1 MSKRF
6 LSLTFFIITLSCM
19 AAAAY
24 ADDYHYTNLLVGDRA
39 SGMGGAYTAVSDDA
53 TGLYYNPAG
62 IAYATGRNLSASV
75 NAFYN
80 NVKTYKDVI
89 SGNGSGYVRKSS
101 ALLPNFFGVVQP
113 VGRFKIGLSYAVPD
127 SISENQLQTYS
138 NYPIDPLY
146 QPLNP
151 GVTVSSFTVNYI
163 NEYNVYNFGP
173 SIATELSDNLSTGLT
188 LYYYNKTDLFILN
201 QVTNFSNGGIDVTSQ
216 YFNTNEWGVRPVLG
230 FMWSPINALSVG
242 LALSKVFVEGS
253 STSFMN
259 TLVIQNFNL
268 SENPPVN
275 SATIVP
281 NGAFQTNVKRE
292 YPTQVSIGVAWF
304 PTQSLLVSGDIKYF
318 TKVNEQDVTLG
329 GQSYVLRQLAEP
341 VTNVALGAEYYL
353 NKNWALRGGFYTDKS
368 NTANVEAG
376 QINQPE
382 HIDLYG
388 ETLSISNFTRNTS
401 VTLGGGIIQGTG
413 NAQMVLD
420 NTRIQSCNSRGWSL
434 FLSSSYS
441 Y

>member
-1 MSKRF
+1 MSK
-6 LSLTFFIITLSCM
+6 FIISLAFFLTVLSCM
-19 AAAAY
+19 VATAAA
-24 ADDYHYTNLLVGDRA
+24 DDFHYTNLLVGDRA

-80 NVKTYKDVI
+80 NTKTYKDVI

-113 VGRFKIGLSYAVPD
+113 VGKFKIGLSYAVPD
-127 SISENQLQTYS
+127 SITENQLQTYS

-151 GVTVSSFTVNYI
+151 GVSVSSFTINYI

-173 SIATELSDNLSTGLT
+173 SIATELADNFSAGLT
-188 LYYYNKTDLFILN
+188 LYYYKKTDLFILN
-201 QVTNFSNGGIDVTSQ
+201 QVTNFSNGGVDVTSQ
-216 YFNTNEWGVRPVLG
+216 YYNTDEWGVRPVLG
-230 FMWSPINALSVG
+230 FMWSPMNDLSVG
-242 LALSKVFVEGS
+242 LALSRVFIEGS

-259 TLVIQNFNL
+259 TLMIQNFTL
-268 SENPPVN
+268 PENPPVT
-275 SATIVP
+275 SATIIP
-281 NGAFQTNVKRE
+281 NGASQTNVKRE
-292 YPTQVSIGVAWF
+292 YPTQVSLGLAWF

-341 VTNVALGAEYYL
+341 VTNVALGTEYYL
-353 NKNWALRGGFYTDKS
+353 NKNWAVRAGFYTDKS

-376 QINQPE
+376 GINQPE

-388 ETLSISNFTRNTS
+388 GTMSISNFTRNTS
-401 VTLGGGIIQGTG
+401 VTFGGGITEGSG
-413 NAQMVLD
+413 NAQMVSD
-420 NTRIQSCNSRGWSL
+420 NTRIQSCTSRGWSL
-434 FLSSSYS
+434 FLSSSYT